1 MSALHYPCSC
11 LPAPFKALIS
21 LLTFCFPF
29 FACTQ
34 REGISI
40 LLCAFVSSHQ
50 LPKRLAS
57 VSQKNLRWD
66 LITKHWGKT
75 VWQWMQ
81 MHLFF
86 VSSITTLPVHF
97 FFPPAVFFP
106 FISSSFSL
114 CTHPSLPNCVSG
126 CSHTVHCFWPF
137 FLLSSWIITEKLSH
151 CVDSFYSTALQT
163 TALSQPRGTEMSL
176 GWEQGKDGFAF
187 KNMRDKLA
195 KFSHAIGFVDLK
207 MQSIFDVKL
216 LLEVWVVVVVVLW
229 FAWRCCKYY
238 LVSVFHL
245 SELIG
250 PISTN
255 TNVPAAAL
263 LQNELFPL
271 HISNYNIKLVFFVTV
286 LKIDQL
292 NCFAITSRSYLFW
305 RPFHL
310 ER

>member
-1 MSALHYPCSC
+1 MRPDNKTLREDSVAVNANASFLCILYNHSPCSLFLPSCC
-11 LPAPFKALIS
+11 L
-21 LLTFCFPF
+21 FP
-29 FACTQ
+29 
-34 REGISI
+34 
-40 LLCAFVSSHQ
+40 L
-50 LPKRLAS
+50 
-57 VSQKNLRWD
+57 
-66 LITKHWGKT
+66 
-75 VWQWMQ
+75 
-81 MHLFF
+81 HLF
-86 VSSITTLPVHF
+86 I
-97 FFPPAVFFP
+97 FFPVYTS
-106 FISSSFSL
+106 FIAQL
-114 CTHPSLPNCVSG
+114 CLRMQPHGALLLA
-126 CSHTVHCFWPF
+126 F

-187 KNMRDKLA
+187 KNMRDKLT